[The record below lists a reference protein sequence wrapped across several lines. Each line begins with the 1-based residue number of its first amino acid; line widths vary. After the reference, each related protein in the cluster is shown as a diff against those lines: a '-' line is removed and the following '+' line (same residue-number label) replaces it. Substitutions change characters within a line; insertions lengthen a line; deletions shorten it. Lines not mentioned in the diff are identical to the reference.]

1 MKTTNEALLSQE
13 MLLKLGTTLIK
24 CRLMDFQD
32 QDLRVESRVQ
42 EQALKDRSHPQARA
56 NKEPSLLNRTKRF
69 TKASLSA
76 KETK

>member
-1 MKTTNEALLSQE
+1 MKTTNEALPSQE
-13 MLLKLGTTLIK
+13 MLLKLGTTPTR

-42 EQALKDRSHPQARA
+42 EQALKDLSHPQAKA
-56 NKEPSLLNRTKRF
+56 NKEPSLQNRIKRF